1 MSGIGDSSAGGAP
14 PSGTSCEALV
24 INTLVSSPKEHA
36 LKDLAAGDM
45 LDVGFSDDET
55 TVVVRNDQGE
65 VAGGL
70 TSPLI
75 NRLRECMQGGTQYQA
90 RVVAR
95 NDALIRVRV
104 AAKK

>member
-1 MSGIGDSSAGGAP
+1 MSGIGDSSAGGGP
-14 PSGTSCEALV
+14 PSGTSCDALV
-24 INTLVSSPKEHA
+24 INTLVSSPKEPA
-36 LKDLAAGDM
+36 IKDLSAGDM
-45 LDVGFSDDET
+45 LDVGLSDDGRN
-55 TVVVRNDQGE
+55 VVVRNDQGE

-75 NRLRECMQGGTQYQA
+75 NQLRECILGGTQYQA

-104 AAKK
+104 AVKK